1 MAQTLEAP
9 IFQNVGAGLKAIIP
23 AFDRGMTYLGI
34 LLECGGT
41 TFDNTLI
48 NEIEIKANG
57 KNIMKMLGEHLLK
70 INGYYNEAAN
80 ADFLFIPF
88 GDQEARTIDGQL
100 LGALDTSVLQ
110 SLSMTVEIDAT
121 AVAPTLK
128 AHVIAMPPKI
138 TKEGLDRP
146 DRRIFRTFLDA
157 DHAPSSA
164 AKHQL
169 QIPIGTKGGNLLKGI
184 HYFHNGT
191 ITRIDVKR
199 DGVDM
204 QNDGRVEV
212 IRFTQNR
219 RKRTVQ
225 TNHEVFDPVVLND
238 QSEALPTVRANG
250 DLAPWRFDVTTNA
263 ADNIKTYTEVYATLE
278 SI

>member
-1 MAQTLEAP
+1 MAQVLEAP
-9 IFQNVGAGLKAIIP
+9 IFQNVVAGQKAIIP

-41 TFDNTLI
+41 TFDNTKI
-48 NEIEIKANG
+48 NEVRVDANG
-57 KNIMKMLGEHLLK
+57 KKIMAIDAAHLLK
-70 INGYYNEAAN
+70 INGYYNETSAA
-80 ADFLFIPF
+80 AFLYVPF

-100 LGALDTSVLQ
+100 LGALDTSVLN
-110 SLSMTVEIDAT
+110 SLTMTVEIAAT

-146 DRRIFRTFLDA
+146 DRRVFRTFLDA
-157 DHAPSSA
+157 DHSPAAA

-169 QIPIGTKGGNLLKGI
+169 SIAIGSRGGNLIKAI
-184 HYFHNGT
+184 HYFHTGT

-199 DGVDM
+199 DGVAM
-204 QNDGRVEV
+204 QDDGRIAV
-212 IRFTQNR
+212 IRHLQNS

-225 TNHEVFDPVVLND
+225 VNHEVFDPVILND
-238 QSEALPTVRANG
+238 QSEALPTTRKNG
-250 DLAPWRFDVTTNA
+250 DLAPWRFDVTTSA
-263 ADNIKTYTEVYATLE
+263 ADNIKTYTEVYASLE